1 VTERPPLAEQIDAV
15 QWAETQA
22 RKMGKRARLNQSQ
35 IKRLQ
40 RRLEAAA
47 ETLRTL
53 EYGSAIAR

>member
-1 VTERPPLAEQIDAV
+1 MTERPPIAEQIAAV
-15 QWAETQA
+15 EWAELNA
-22 RKMGKRARLNQSQ
+22 RQMGKRARLNQSA